1 MDYETYTS
9 LGFKKL
15 DKDSFEKVV
24 TDSELLI
31 SNVVHNYYDSHDIN
45 DDLNSEDIFTKFK
58 ASQYEKAICVQ
69 CEYANEVG
77 GSSLFEQQQSNLS
90 DVNIGRTHLSRSN
103 SPTNAVTYGNSGV
116 YLPAYTLLSST
127 GLLYCGVDSH

>member
-1 MDYETYTS
+1 MDYETYTN

-15 DKDSFEKVV
+15 DKDSFEKVI
-24 TDSELLI
+24 TDSEFLI
-31 SNVVHNYYDSHDIN
+31 SNVVHNYYDLHDTK
-45 DDLNSEDIFTKFK
+45 DDLNSEDIFAKFK
-58 ASQYEKAICVQ
+58 ANQYEKAICIQ

-90 DVNIGRTHLSRSN
+90 DVSIGRTHLSRSN